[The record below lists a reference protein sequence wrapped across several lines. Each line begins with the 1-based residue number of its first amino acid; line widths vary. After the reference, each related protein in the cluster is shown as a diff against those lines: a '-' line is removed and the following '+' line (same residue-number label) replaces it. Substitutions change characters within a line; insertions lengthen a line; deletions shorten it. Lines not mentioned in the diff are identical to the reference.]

1 MGLGLLIRFR
11 HIERAMSS
19 RHSRGGQYQGLIIVK
34 AVSAVVQEAN
44 NRPFR
49 AVPRLGLF
57 GCALRAR
64 RPLPRAAWGE
74 VVAAPSVNVDAPTA
88 PNQNALSEAKSAGIV
103 TMMILASSAID
114 QLCA

>member
-1 MGLGLLIRFR
+1 LLIRFR
-11 HIERAMSS
+11 HIGAMSS

-64 RPLPRAAWGE
+64 RPLPRVAWDE
-74 VVAAPSVNVDAPTA
+74 VAAPSVNVDAATA